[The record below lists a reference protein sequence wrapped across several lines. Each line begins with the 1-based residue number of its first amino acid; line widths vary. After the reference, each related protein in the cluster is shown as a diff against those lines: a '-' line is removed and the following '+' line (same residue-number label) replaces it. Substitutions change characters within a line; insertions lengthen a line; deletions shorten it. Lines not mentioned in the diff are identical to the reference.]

1 MDTAGRKKRREV
13 EDWEVGLSLLSTYH
27 LSHIEHFCHCQD
39 LFSMV
44 GDYWI
49 GKCGVLVYKLRAAQ
63 TKQERQIP
71 VSFGAVSMDSS
82 TVDDNTSL
90 LHRDGGYGSIINTSK
105 HNNGF
110 SQSEDDENI
119 RSIHTMHRVFTAMSS
134 RGTTAIGESIRKIRQ
149 KMAPFPA
156 SVRDMGGTSSMSN
169 EMFNLVKN
177 LVGAGAFAI
186 PSGFASLAGG
196 SMSKSVMI
204 PAAAIILIMA
214 TIFVYYFILI
224 GRLCR
229 MTRAASYKEAFDTSA
244 GRASAVWRRLTFL
257 VPLSVILMAGLGNL
271 AYSMILADTT
281 RSLLARVGYEVSRT
295 SSLMYIT
302 IFVLLPLCLVKK
314 LSVLAPFSALGTG
327 GIVFTLAVMA
337 LRCFD
342 GTYDSQRDG
351 RFLDV
356 SVIVCAVL
364 ALDCFR

>member
-1 MDTAGRKKRREV
+1 
-13 EDWEVGLSLLSTYH
+13 
-27 LSHIEHFCHCQD
+27 
-39 LFSMV
+39 
-44 GDYWI
+44 
-49 GKCGVLVYKLRAAQ
+49 
-63 TKQERQIP
+63 
-71 VSFGAVSMDSS
+71 
-82 TVDDNTSL
+82 
-90 LHRDGGYGSIINTSK
+90 
-105 HNNGF
+105 
-110 SQSEDDENI
+110 
-119 RSIHTMHRVFTAMSS
+119 
-134 RGTTAIGESIRKIRQ
+134 
-149 KMAPFPA
+149 
-156 SVRDMGGTSSMSN
+156 SSMSN

-214 TIFVYYFILI
+214 TIFVYYFILV

-356 SVIVCAVL
+356 SVIVFATAVPFTFFCHYNAPRYYIELRQNTIPRFSHVANVSFGISALVYFAIGAFGYYTFGDNTNGFILNNYSTKDEL
-364 ALDCFR
+364 ATLCRFAIAIALIFTYPLPFIGTRDA